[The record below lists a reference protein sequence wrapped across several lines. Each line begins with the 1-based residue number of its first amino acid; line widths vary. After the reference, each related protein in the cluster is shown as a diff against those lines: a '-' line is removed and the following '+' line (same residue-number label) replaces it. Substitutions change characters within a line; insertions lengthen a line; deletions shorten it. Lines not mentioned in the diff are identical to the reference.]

1 MTAETSTRSLSS
13 VGLQRQI
20 PGSAAPCER
29 CGEAV
34 LLARTMASPSGAGGR
49 IMPLELTEH
58 PEGRI
63 AVIARAKNV
72 LYCRQLQ
79 ADETVDRPWEY
90 QAIVHFP
97 RCDAV
102 LIERARRRRTQG

>member
-1 MTAETSTRSLSS
+1 MTAETTTRSSS
-13 VGLQRQI
+13 TIGLQRQI
-20 PGSAAPCER
+20 PGRATPCER

-34 LLARTMASPSGAGGR
+34 LLARTMASPSGSGGR
-49 IMPLELTEH
+49 LMPLELVEH
-58 PEGRI
+58 PEGRV

-97 RCDAV
+97 RCEAV
-102 LIERARRRRTQG
+102 LLERSRRRRNQG

>member
-1 MTAETSTRSLSS
+1 MTAETTTRSTSTTA
-13 VGLQRQI
+13 GLQRQL
-20 PGSAAPCER
+20 PGTATPCER
-29 CGEAV
+29 CGEPV

-49 IMPLELTEH
+49 IMPLELVEH

-97 RCDAV
+97 RCEAV
-102 LIERARRRRTQG
+102 LIERARRRRTQ